1 MSARVPIRGTG
12 TEQAVVA
19 MKDRNGS
26 RAKGLPHC
34 ADTPMATV
42 DENVNGRTV
51 VGSAKPFPITKRQVW
66 EAYKRVRANRGAA
79 GVDGQT
85 LASFDENAVG
95 NLYKIWNRLASGSYM
110 PSAVRCVEIPKS
122 DGGKRP
128 LGIPT
133 VPDRIAQMVVKQAL
147 EPVLEAVF
155 HDDSFGYRPGKSAHN
170 AIAQARKRCWKYN
183 WVVEIDIKGFFD
195 NIDHDL
201 LMKAVRHHTQ
211 ERWVVMYVERW
222 LKAPVQMPDGTIE
235 GRAKG
240 TPQGGVI
247 SPLLA
252 NLFLHYVFDMW
263 MQRCHHDIPFERY
276 ADDAVCHCSSQEQ
289 AEPLICNLRQRFAQ
303 CGLELHPQKTQ
314 IVYCKDADRRG
325 NYPKTSFDFLGYT
338 FRPRLSKN
346 RWGKTFVNF
355 SPAMSAKAGKLI
367 RQEIRDW
374 NLQNRSDK
382 SLVDLARMFNAKIRG
397 WVNYYSAFY
406 KSALYPT
413 LRQIDRKLVLW
424 LTRKYKRLRGHR
436 RRASHWLARVARKD
450 TRLFAHWSLLW
461 GQASMGRAG

>member
-1 MSARVPIRGTG
+1 
-12 TEQAVVA
+12 
-19 MKDRNGS
+19 
-26 RAKGLPHC
+26 
-34 ADTPMATV
+34 
-42 DENVNGRTV
+42 
-51 VGSAKPFPITKRQVW
+51 
-66 EAYKRVRANRGAA
+66 
-79 GVDGQT
+79 
-85 LASFDENAVG
+85 
-95 NLYKIWNRLASGSYM
+95 
-110 PSAVRCVEIPKS
+110 
-122 DGGKRP
+122 
-128 LGIPT
+128 
-133 VPDRIAQMVVKQAL
+133 
-147 EPVLEAVF
+147 
-155 HDDSFGYRPGKSAHN
+155 
-170 AIAQARKRCWKYN
+170 
-183 WVVEIDIKGFFD
+183 
-195 NIDHDL
+195 
-201 LMKAVRHHTQ
+201 
-211 ERWVVMYVERW
+211 
-222 LKAPVQMPDGTIE
+222 
-235 GRAKG
+235 
-240 TPQGGVI
+240 
-247 SPLLA
+247 
-252 NLFLHYVFDMW
+252 

-289 AEPLICNLRQRFAQ
+289 AETLICHLRQRFAQ

-314 IVYCKDADRRG
+314 IVYCKDVDRRG

-413 LRQIDRKLVLW
+413 LRQIDRKLMLW